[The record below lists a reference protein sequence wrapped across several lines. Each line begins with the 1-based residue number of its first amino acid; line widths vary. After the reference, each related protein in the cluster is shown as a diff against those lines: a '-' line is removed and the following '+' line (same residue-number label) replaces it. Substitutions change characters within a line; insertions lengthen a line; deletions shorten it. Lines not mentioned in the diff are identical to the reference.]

1 MSLRGAA
8 AIAGA
13 AELPPQR
20 ESVGVSTLGMV
31 ARVSRLAV
39 RDAGVEP
46 DQVDGLFVGVQVG
59 ETPQHVAVTV
69 AEYLGLSPSVAEV
82 VDLGGASGAGMVWR
96 AAAAI
101 QAGLCTTALCVLGNT
116 RDPGRV
122 PRSPNRNPIREFD
135 VPHGASG
142 ANVSYALIAQR
153 YLHEFGRRPEDLAL
167 VPVLERRHAALNPDA
182 VFHGRPITV
191 EDVLASPMVS
201 DPLHLLD
208 IVMPCAGGAAVVMTA
223 TDAAARLPHRPVLV
237 RGAGERVTHRAVSSA
252 PTLTSSPLKA
262 AIADACA
269 MAGVQAADVDLLSL
283 YDCYSILVLIT
294 LEDAGLCPP
303 GRAADWLRER
313 DVSHR
318 GPVALNPHGGQ
329 LACGQSD
336 LAGGMGHV
344 VEAVRQLRGTAGQRQ
359 MPSVRLALVTGN
371 GATMGEEVALVLEG
385 GS

>member
-8 AIAGA
+8 AVVGA
-13 AELPPQR
+13 AELPPRR
-20 ESVGVSTLGMV
+20 ESPGVTTLGMIADV
-31 ARVSRLAV
+31 ASAAV
-39 RDAGVEP
+39 LDAGMDPGEI
-46 DQVDGLFVGVQVG
+46 DGLLVGVQVG

-69 AEYLGLSPSVAEV
+69 AEYLGLSPSFAEV
-82 VDLGGASGAGMVWR
+82 VDLGGASGPGMVWR
-96 AAAAI
+96 AAAAF
-101 QAGLCTTALCVLGNT
+101 QAGMCRTALCVLANT
-116 RDPGRV
+116 RDPQQT

-167 VPVLERRHAALNPDA
+167 VPVLERQHALLNPDA
-182 VFHGRPITV
+182 VFHGKPITV
-191 EDVLASPMVS
+191 ADVLASPMVS

-208 IVMPCAGGAAVVMTA
+208 IVMPCAGGAALVMTS
-223 TDAAARLPHRPVLV
+223 TDRAGQSPHRPVLV

-252 PTLTSSPLKA
+252 PTLTSSPLRA
-262 AIADACA
+262 AIGDACA
-269 MAGVQAADVDLLSL
+269 MAGVRPSDVDVLSL

-303 GRAADWLRER
+303 GTAADWLRDR

-318 GPVALNPHGGQ
+318 GEVTLNPHGGQ
-329 LACGQSD
+329 LACGQAD

-344 VEAVRQLRGTAGQRQ
+344 VEAVRQLRGSAGDRQ
-359 MPSVRLALVTGN
+359 HPDARLALVTGN